1 MNTFATSQSP
11 KIRVVVIAS
20 EPLRFAGFAA
30 ILGLEPDF
38 EVNATSLA
46 ECENLATAD
55 VILLGDSKGGN
66 QVRDVAR
73 LKAIR
78 PDLRIIATGT
88 GAEEEAVLDV
98 LASGAKGY
106 MDDTASAA
114 EFVQA
119 IRIVNRGSL
128 WVSRRILKM
137 FIERTNRCK
146 GRALPAAP
154 VVLTAREKKVLE
166 MLVAGSSNK
175 EIAIPLGIEVR
186 TVKSHISKLL
196 RKTGVRNRIALS
208 SYAIGNAIVASK

>member
-1 MNTFATSQSP
+1 MSTVATSKNP
-11 KIRVVVIAS
+11 GIRIAVIES

-30 ILGLEPDF
+30 LLGLEPDF

-46 ECENLATAD
+46 EYENLPNAD
-55 VILLGDSKGGN
+55 VILLSDPRGDLK
-66 QVRDVAR
+66 RDVAC

-98 LASGAKGY
+98 LASGARGY
-106 MDDTASAA
+106 MDEAASAA

-119 IRIVNRGSL
+119 IRIVNQGSL

-137 FIERTNRCK
+137 FIESTNRCE
-146 GRALPAAP
+146 GRAFPAAP
-154 VVLTAREKKVLE
+154 VVLTAREKEVLE
-166 MLVAGSSNK
+166 MLVAGNSNK
-175 EIAIPLGIEVR
+175 EIAIPLRIEVR

-208 SYAIGNAIVASK
+208 SYAIGNAIVSSK